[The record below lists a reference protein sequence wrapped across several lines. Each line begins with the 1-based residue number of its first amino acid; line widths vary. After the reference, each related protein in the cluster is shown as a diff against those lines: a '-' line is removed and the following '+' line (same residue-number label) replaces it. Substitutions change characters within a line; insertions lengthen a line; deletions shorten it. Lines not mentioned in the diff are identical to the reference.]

1 MKKFL
6 KCCPKLILFYFT
18 DPQTKEK
25 VLATLFKVITQ
36 FWCCNARQC
45 STNTKMMHPDF
56 FLFFFFV
63 VKIVVG
69 IFITRNW
76 WLDVVASIK
85 ILAIRLV
92 NDPLDL
98 FPFYHDL
105 HIAYRQHL
113 PMQRLQNA
121 VPPKQHWNSELRA
134 PMTCAYLTVMLWT
147 WFLIKGTTGIY

>member
-1 MKKFL
+1 M
-6 KCCPKLILFYFT
+6 I
-18 DPQTKEK
+18 
-25 VLATLFKVITQ
+25 
-36 FWCCNARQC
+36 
-45 STNTKMMHPDF
+45 HPDF
-56 FLFFFFV
+56 FFFFL

-98 FPFYHDL
+98 FPYYHDL

-113 PMQRLQNA
+113 SMQRLQNA
-121 VPPKQHWNSELRA
+121 VPPKQHWNSELGPPWLVPTLPLCFGPGSWSKVLPVFISLA
-134 PMTCAYLTVMLWT
+134 LVTPSSVTLWSN
-147 WFLIKGTTGIY
+147 LAACSHSLKNYKLYGTSGKFTSK